1 MNRRSF
7 EHQFPDL
14 RPVLDPLPWGVVG
27 AAAAR
32 LYMPERLT
40 HNLEVLIRSAD
51 AAEASRRLAAAGFH
65 PDGELTI
72 GESDWTTPDGFEVD
86 MLEGSDAWCDT
97 ALRQAGD
104 NRDVTGAPIV
114 PLPYLVLLKFRASRV
129 QDLADL
135 TRMLGLAAPEQIL
148 EVRRVLERW
157 SPADLE
163 DFESL
168 TNLGRLEMDADGG
181 DEG

>member
-7 EHQFPDL
+7 QHQFPDL

-32 LYMPERLT
+32 LYMPERVT
-40 HNLEVLIRSAD
+40 HDLDVLIRGAD
-51 AAEASRRLAAAGFH
+51 AEDARRLMAAAGFH
-65 PDGELTI
+65 PEGALTI
-72 GESDWTTPDGFEVD
+72 GGSAWTTPDGFDVD
-86 MLEGSDAWCDT
+86 VIECSDPWCDT
-97 ALRQAGD
+97 ALREARD

-135 TRMLGLAAPEQIL
+135 TRMLGLATPEQNL

-168 TNLGRLEMDADGG
+168 TNLGRLELDANAG
-181 DEG
+181 DEA